1 MTVAYDTK
9 SAVTT
14 AGNMSWTHTPVGTP
28 KGVLVLIV
36 QNIGITNEV
45 TSVTYG
51 GTALTQ
57 TTDSPLY
64 VDAGA
69 EDGTVYAYF
78 LGASVPT
85 GAQTVAVNV
94 NGTASAK
101 TACCITLTAA
111 TSTLVVQNTEF
122 IDYTELG
129 TVSNPSVDITVDE
142 YKSAFIAAAMFTGKG
157 VAGDVSVLTGC
168 TEVYERVIGSAL
180 AGFLRRSSI
189 ENGSGTFTCGW
200 NITTSDEAGIL
211 AVAIGEPL
219 QTVPVADRA
228 EETDESRTL
237 SAIKSVVIDR
247 AEETDTARNLAK
259 HYISRVTETDTSRA
273 IMPLTASWPAFSG
286 TRTFIPLSTSSIDS
300 TLSGASSGT
309 VFVLTN
315 QPRPTSTGIEAYTW
329 TNSLPAGVTLRGN
342 PVDAVGQSVTKITR
356 VVTSTVAIGDDCT
369 LRDMFLSGLV
379 STSFSFSGKA
389 WFENCVMGNTVTDSP
404 PSSSSDYVIFSRC
417 TFISTGDIPLFDD
430 DGVSAGGYYFYDCL
444 FLDNRTSGTSPLIKT
459 FAGDIT
465 FVNCTFST
473 TVTDWLDA
481 APGATGTVTFTNCVF
496 AGEITDITSLGGVS
510 GSSNWGVTSPALS
523 IGQTTVTN
531 LYLND
536 SNYWRL
542 TPTNQSP
549 FRAGGTTTA
558 RTYAGAMTL
567 DRDCLPYAA
576 STPSAGCFQWKPA
589 SSCLYKARSSDPLD
603 GFEFTYGANT
613 LDTTYLS
620 EFSPTLFKSHLD
632 VAAVVRSYVWDL
644 IHPARGYF
652 YTTWD
657 GYYRLFLH
665 AGQFDLT
672 TTSPSSKIFGAT
684 TLTAEEDTG

>member
-1 MTVAYDTK
+1 MAVAYDAY
-9 SAVTT
+9 SASGAPSADTL
-14 AGNMSWTHTPVGTP
+14 SWTHTPVGTP
-28 KGVLVLIV
+28 RGVLVLIV
-36 QNIGITNEV
+36 DNAASSNAI

-51 GTALTQ
+51 GTAMTAVNGSPVAH
-57 TTDSPLY
+57 TTGS
-64 VDAGA
+64 
-69 EDGTVYAYF
+69 EDGYLYAYF
-78 LGASVPT
+78 LGASIPT
-85 GAQTVAVNV
+85 GAQTVEV
-94 NGTASAK
+94 TES
-101 TACCITLTAA
+101 TA
-111 TSTLVVQNTEF
+111 TSKSAAC
-122 IDYTELG
+122 YTVTAGGDTHASSAGVLDSGGMLDPSTTVSLG
-129 TVSNPSVDITVDE
+129 TGDYFV
-142 YKSAFIAAAMFTGKG
+142 AAALHSGTGSLG
-157 VAGDVSVLTGC
+157 TCAP
-168 TEVYERVIGSAL
+168 L
-180 AGFLRRSSI
+180 AGFTTVDSQDFGLQTCYFVRKDAVASGSVTVGWDSS
-189 ENGSGTFTCGW
+189 GFTE
-200 NITTSDEAGIL
+200 EAGIIAVGIVEGLLTL
-211 AVAIGEPL
+211 AL
-219 QTVPVADRA
+219 
-228 EETDESRTL
+228 
-237 SAIKSVVIDR
+237 DR
-247 AEETDTARNLAK
+247 AEETDTARDWTVRPILDRA
-259 HYISRVTETDTSRA
+259 TETDTSRA
-273 IMPLTASWPAFSG
+273 ILPLTANWPAFSG

-329 TNSLPAGVTLRGN
+329 TSSLPAGVTLRGN
-342 PVDAVGQSVTKITR
+342 PVDAVGQSVTKITW

-369 LRDMFLSGLV
+369 LRDMFLFGLV

-389 WFENCVMGNTVTDSP
+389 WFENCVMGNTVTDAP

-417 TFISTGDIPLFDD
+417 TFMSTGDIPLFDD

-531 LYLND
+531 LYLDD

-558 RTYAGAMTL
+558 RTHAGAMTL

-665 AGQFDLT
+665 AGRFDLT
-672 TTSPSSKIFGAT
+672 TASPSSKIFGAT

>member
-1 MTVAYDTK
+1 MTLAYDAQSNSTLG
-9 SAVTT
+9 TGT
-14 AGNMSWTHTPVGTP
+14 LSWTHTPSGTP
-28 KGVLVLIV
+28 AGALVQII
-36 QNIGITNEV
+36 QDGSSAHQITG
-45 TSVTYG
+45 VTYG
-51 GTALTQ
+51 GTAMTASTDVQNTLT
-57 TTDSPLY
+57 
-64 VDAGA
+64 AGR
-69 EDGTVYAYF
+69 VYTYF
-78 LGASVPT
+78 LGSSVPT
-85 GAQTVAVNV
+85 GAQTVEVTVSGSSLKVAGCVTV
-94 NGTASAK
+94 TGAYDIRISD
-101 TACCITLTAA
+101 
-111 TSTLVVQNTEF
+111 TSTTQGTLANPTVTVTVGTGITGYVVAALHSAESVGG
-122 IDYTELG
+122 DLSVGSG
-129 TVSNPSVDITVDE
+129 TTQVLEQDFGAQHAGMLRRNSTDT
-142 YKSAFIAAAMFTGKG
+142 
-157 VAGDVSVLTGC
+157 AGDVTV
-168 TEVYERVIGSAL
+168 
-180 AGFLRRSSI
+180 
-189 ENGSGTFTCGW
+189 GW
-200 NITTSDEAGIL
+200 TD
-211 AVAIGEPL
+211 AVAEDSAIVGVVLSEAVVIVTL
-219 QTVPVADRA
+219 DIAT
-228 EETDESRTL
+228 ETDESRTL
-237 SAIKSVVIDR
+237 SAQRVLAIDI
-247 AEETDTARNLAK
+247 ATETDVARNMAN
-259 HYISRVTETDTSRA
+259 YYVPRATETDTSRA
-273 IMPLTASWPAFSG
+273 ILPFTANWPAFSG

-329 TNSLPAGVTLRGN
+329 TSSLPAGVTLRGN
-342 PVDAVGQSVTKITR
+342 PVDAVGQSVTKITQ
-356 VVTSTVAIGDDCT
+356 VVTSTVAVGDDCT
-369 LRDMFLSGLV
+369 LRDMFLV
-379 STSFSFSGKA
+379 SASFSFSGKA
-389 WFENCVMGNTVTDSP
+389 WFEHCVMENTVTDAP

-481 APGATGTVTFTNCVF
+481 APGATGAVTFTNCVF

-531 LYLND
+531 LYLDD

-558 RTYAGAMTL
+558 RTHAGAMTL

-576 STPSAGCFQWKPA
+576 SIPSAGCFQWKPS

-652 YTTWD
+652 YTAWD

-672 TTSPSSKIFGAT
+672 TASPSSKIFGAT

>member
-1 MTVAYDTK
+1 MTVAYDTS
-9 SAVTT
+9 SAAAAIGT
-14 AGNMSWTHTPVGTP
+14 GNLSWTHTPVGTP
-28 KGVLVLIV
+28 KGVIVFIV
-36 QNIGITNEV
+36 QTGGITDEI

-51 GTALTQ
+51 GVSLSAVSG
-57 TTDSPLY
+57 SPLF
-64 VDAGA
+64 VNAGA

-78 LGASVPT
+78 LGSGIPAGS
-85 GAQTVAVNV
+85 QTVAVNV
-94 NGTASAK
+94 DGTGSIKDAVC
-101 TACCITLTAA
+101 TTVTAA
-111 TSTLVVQNTEF
+111 TSTTAVIASDY
-122 IDYTELG
+122 IDYTEVG
-129 TVSNPSVDITVDE
+129 TTATPSLSISVP
-142 YKSAFIAAAMFTGKG
+142 AFKTAYVAAALFTGEG
-157 VAGDVSVLTGC
+157 VLSSLSVGAGC
-168 TEVYERVIGSAL
+168 TQIQETDFGSSA
-180 AGFLRRSSI
+180 AGYLRRTSI
-189 ENGSGTFTCGW
+189 EVGATSAACSWTLGS
-200 NITTSDEAGIL
+200 SDEAGIFGL
-211 AVAIGEPL
+211 AVGEPL

-237 SAIKSVVIDR
+237 SAIRSVAIDR

-273 IMPLTASWPAFSG
+273 IVPLTASWPAFSG
-286 TRTFIPLSTSSIDS
+286 TRTFIPLTTSSIDS

-315 QPRPTSTGIEAYTW
+315 QPRPGIEAYTW

-389 WFENCVMGNTVTDSP
+389 WFENCVMGNTVTDAP

-473 TVTDWLDA
+473 TITDWLDA

-531 LYLND
+531 LYLDD

-558 RTYAGAMTL
+558 RTHAGAMTL